1 MAAQVVR
8 SFSLCSWTNE
18 VYILS
23 GPKGQLILK
32 QNCGAVTSPKKRP
45 KRTKDTILSAFSLFF
60 GRSYGSTI
68 LF

>member
-32 QNCGAVTSPKKRP
+32 QNCQAVTALVDIGLYYLPKAYCHRC
-45 KRTKDTILSAFSLFF
+45 F
-60 GRSYGSTI
+60 
-68 LF
+68 